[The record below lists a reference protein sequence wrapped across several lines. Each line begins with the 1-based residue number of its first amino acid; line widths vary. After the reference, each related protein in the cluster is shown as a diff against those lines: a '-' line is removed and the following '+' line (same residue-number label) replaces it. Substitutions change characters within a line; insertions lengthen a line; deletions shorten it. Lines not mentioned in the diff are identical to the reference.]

1 MADNDKGIHLG
12 FYSRALKDDAAPLA
26 LVGVDGREEI
36 SRLFEF
42 TLVLHRAGPPLD
54 EGLVAGLLSAP
65 CVIAL
70 GPNKTDIVHGVL
82 ASLEHVGGFGSR
94 ESEFGNRYLAKLVP
108 FVSLLDRGQRS
119 AIYQATTV
127 PDMVAKILE
136 SYGLARD
143 KTFFLHDAQAKKS
156 PKHEYIV
163 QFNESDWHFIE
174 RWLEREGFFYWFRH
188 TTDGVALVIADSN
201 SDATP
206 LDDPK
211 NLPFRDRSNL
221 RSGEASI
228 WDLRVL
234 HKRVPSAVALVDYN
248 DQRPLDLLVST
259 KKVDEGGF
267 GQVMYYGE
275 HFADRGVGGEWA
287 RVRAEELYAERTTF
301 RAQSDCPRLRA
312 GHTIDLENHPFAPYD
327 AAYLI
332 ASVEHHAG
340 LPPSTPIEDAA
351 GAAETRPYRASLGL
365 VPMAVPFRAKRRT
378 AWPRIHGIISAHVEA
393 DTSGDFAQI
402 DDQGRYKVKFPF
414 DVGTHK
420 GLPASRWIR
429 MAQSY
434 AGAGYGQHMPQ
445 HKGTEVLIAHVDGDP
460 DRPLIVGAVP
470 NPVTP
475 SPVVS
480 GNASQ
485 SVLQTASG
493 IRVELEDQA

>member
-42 TLVLHRAGPPLD
+42 TLVLHRAGPPLED
-54 EGLVAGLLSAP
+54 GLVAALLSDPA
-65 CVIAL
+65 VIAL
-70 GPNKTDIVHGVL
+70 GAHKTDIVHGVL
-82 ASLEHVGGFGSR
+82 ASLEHVGGFGNR
-94 ESEFGNRYLAKLVP
+94 DGEFGNRYLAKFVP
-108 FVSLLDRGQRS
+108 HVSLLDRGQRS

-127 PDMVAKILE
+127 PDMVAAILQ
-136 SYGLARD
+136 SYGLTKD
-143 KTFFLHDAQAKKS
+143 KNFFIHDAQTKKS

-188 TTDGVALVIADSN
+188 TVDGVALVIADTN
-201 SDATP
+201 ADATP

-211 NLPFRDRSNL
+211 NLAFRDRSNL
-221 RSGEASI
+221 RSTDASV
-228 WDLRVL
+228 WDLRVV
-234 HKRVPSAVALVDYN
+234 HRRVPSTVALVDYN

-259 KKVDEGGF
+259 KKVDDGGF

-275 HFADRGVGGEWA
+275 HFDDRNVGGEWA

-301 RAQSDCPRLRA
+301 HAQSDSPRLHA
-312 GHTIDLENHPFAPYD
+312 GHTFDLENHPHAPYD
-327 AAYLI
+327 GGYLI
-332 ASVEHHAG
+332 TSVEHHAG
-340 LPPSTPIEDAA
+340 LSPSAPIEDAA
-351 GAAETRPYRASLGL
+351 GAQTPRPYRAAFGAVSVG
-365 VPMAVPFRAKRRT
+365 VPFRPRRRT

-480 GNASQ
+480 GNATQ

>member
-1 MADNDKGIHLG
+1 MAENDKGIHLG
-12 FYSRALKDDAAPLA
+12 FYSRALKDDTAPLA

-42 TLVLHRAGPPLD
+42 TLVLHRSGPPLED
-54 EGLVAGLLSAP
+54 AQIAALLSDP

-82 ASLEHVGGFGSR
+82 ASIEHVGGFGSR
-94 ESEFGNRYLAKLVP
+94 DHALGNRYLARLVP
-108 FVSLLDRGQRS
+108 HVSLLDRGQRS

-127 PDMVAKILE
+127 PDMVAAILQ
-136 SYGLARD
+136 SYGLTKD
-143 KTFFLHDAQAKKS
+143 KNFFIHDAQAKKS

-163 QFNESDWHFIE
+163 QFNESDWRFIE

-188 TTDGVALVIADSN
+188 TVDGVALVIADAN

-206 LDDPK
+206 LDEPK
-211 NLPFRDRSNL
+211 TLPFRDRSNV
-221 RSGEASI
+221 RSNDLSVFE
-228 WDLRVL
+228 LRVV
-234 HKRVPSAVALVDYN
+234 HKRVPSTVALVDYN

-259 KKVDEGGF
+259 KKVDDGGF

-275 HFADRGVGGEWA
+275 HFDDRGVGGEWA
-287 RVRAEELYAERTTF
+287 RVRAEELFAERTTF
-301 RAQSDCPRLRA
+301 HMHSDCPRLRA
-312 GHTIDLENHPFAPYD
+312 GHAFELENHPHAPYD
-327 AAYLI
+327 GAYLI
-332 ASVEHHAG
+332 TSLTHAAG
-340 LPPSTPIEDAA
+340 LSSTTPLEAAA
-351 GAAETRPYRASLGL
+351 GVQETRPYRATIGAVSA
-365 VPMAVPFRAKRRT
+365 AVPFRPRRRT
-378 AWPRIHGIISAHVEA
+378 AWPRIHGVISAHVEA